1 MNLLRLSNQTRIRQR
16 VQECKLA
23 MFGIFAAVCISNV
36 KAQDSAST
44 SAQIEQGEAVFEYW
58 CATCHSAGPG
68 MPGTQA
74 LQAKYSGNIPAVIT
88 QRSDLTPELIAF
100 YVRNGISVM
109 PFFRKTEITDRDLDA
124 LTRYIVN
131 SASSSA
137 N

>member
-1 MNLLRLSNQTRIRQR
+1 
-16 VQECKLA
+16 
-23 MFGIFAAVCISNV
+23 
-36 KAQDSAST
+36 
-44 SAQIEQGEAVFEYW
+44 
-58 CATCHSAGPG
+58 

-109 PFFRKTEITDRDLDA
+109 PFFRKTEITDTDLDA
-124 LTRYIVN
+124 LSRYIVN